1 MSIEPRAAIIAGGVL
16 HLCWAVFH
24 LRFPRMFK
32 WNNALAGLD
41 SINRGV
47 MRVLNLCL
55 TFLFLAFASLS
66 FNYAD
71 ALAGTA
77 LGRAVCA
84 GLACFWL
91 LRLGFQC
98 THFRPLAPRSLLLDV
113 FFAATCACY
122 AAPFFLPVR

>member
-1 MSIEPRAAIIAGGVL
+1 MNVEPRTAIIAGGVL

-32 WNNALAGLD
+32 WSSALAGLD
-41 SINRGV
+41 PLNQGV

-55 TFLFLAFASLS
+55 TFLLLAFASLS
-66 FNYAD
+66 FNFAD
-71 ALAGTA
+71 ALAATP

-91 LRLGFQC
+91 LRLGLQF
-98 THFRPLAPRSLLLDV
+98 THFRALAPRSLVLDV

-122 AAPFFLPVR
+122 AAPLFLPAQ

>member
-1 MSIEPRAAIIAGGVL
+1 MNIEPRTAIIAGGVL

-32 WNNALAGLD
+32 WGSALAGLD
-41 SINRGV
+41 PLNQGV

-55 TFLFLAFASLS
+55 TFLLLAFASLS

-71 ALAGTA
+71 ALAGTP

-91 LRLGFQC
+91 LRLGLQF
-98 THFRPLAPRSLLLDV
+98 THFRALAPRSLVLDV
-113 FFAATCACY
+113 FFAATGACY
-122 AAPFFLPVR
+122 AAPLFFPVP